1 MKISDILELTASQYE
16 EGTNSSPYSCIS
28 ILRNT
33 PDRMNI
39 SPMISGLKEMGL
51 EVYSL
56 SAFADVPDTGKQKA
70 RMLWLTWAAMMA
82 REQGL

>member
-16 EGTNSSPYSCIS
+16 DGTNSSPYSCIS

-33 PDRMNI
+33 PDGMKL

-56 SAFADVPDTGKQKA
+56 SAFADVPDTRKQKA